1 MTYSS
6 VITKPQPS
14 DVDIAQAHTLE
25 PIADIAER
33 AGIPAEALIPY
44 GTTKAKVDVPALRS
58 TDVWTKPLGRTVLVT
73 AMSPTPA
80 GEGKSTTLIGLAD
93 ALRTA
98 GQNTI
103 VAIREP
109 SQGPVMGIKG
119 GAAGGGYAQIVPME
133 DINLHLTGDMHALTA
148 ANKIERAHV

>member
-44 GTTKAKVDVPALRS
+44 GTTKAKVAVPALR
-58 TDVWTKPLGRTVLVT
+58 RTVLVT

-133 DINLHLTGDMHALTA
+133 DINLHLTGDMHALT
-148 ANKIERAHV
+148 

>member
-1 MTYSS
+1 MTNSS
-6 VITKPQPS
+6 ASTKPQPS

-44 GTTKAKVDVPALRS
+44 GTTKAKVDVPALRT
-58 TDVWTKPLGRTVLVT
+58 TDVWDKPLGRTILVT

-98 GQNTI
+98 GKNTI

-109 SQGPVMGIKG
+109 CLLYTSD
-119 GAAGGGYAQIVPME
+119 AADEQ
-133 DINLHLTGDMHALTA
+133 
-148 ANKIERAHV
+148 